1 VPKAYDPA
9 RNDLQ
14 LRIVDD
20 DEVLALTI
28 PAGTRLGRATRV
40 ALDRPAG
47 AFAKVARHGRD
58 LRLVTEPIDLARA
71 DRDDHMV
78 TVSLAGG
85 TWRASHTRL
94 WVATGDR
101 LMPGGR

>member
-1 VPKAYDPA
+1 MA
-9 RNDLQ
+9 RSSPG
-14 LRIVDD
+14 RAPRGAGSACRRASR
-20 DEVLALTI
+20 LALDQ
-28 PAGTRLGRATRV
+28 P
-40 ALDRPAG
+40 PG

-101 LMPGGR
+101 LVPGGR